1 MAGQLR
7 SRRQF
12 GICLLLLL
20 LSSASVL
27 LVPAAFLRPVLTAIC
42 SLLFWGGMI
51 AGYVL
56 YRHLHRRVLRRN
68 RSRNVPKGSVLR
80 FAGNPVTK
88 ISDCALIVSLV
99 LLITSAFVGFLQ
111 NYLQY
116 VLLFILLFSLH
127 LHILCNGTCFQLLLN
142 KNEVRET
149 NETK

>member
-1 MAGQLR
+1 MAGQIR

-12 GICLLLLL
+12 GICILLLL
-20 LSSASVL
+20 LSSASIL

-51 AGYVL
+51 SGYVL
-56 YRHLHRRVLRRN
+56 YRRLRRRVLLRH

-80 FAGNPVTK
+80 FASNQVTK
-88 ISDCALIVSLV
+88 IADCAMIASLV
-99 LLITSAFVGFLQ
+99 LLIASAFVGFLQ

-116 VLLFILLFSLH
+116 VLLFVLLFSLH

-142 KNEVRET
+142 KNEMRET